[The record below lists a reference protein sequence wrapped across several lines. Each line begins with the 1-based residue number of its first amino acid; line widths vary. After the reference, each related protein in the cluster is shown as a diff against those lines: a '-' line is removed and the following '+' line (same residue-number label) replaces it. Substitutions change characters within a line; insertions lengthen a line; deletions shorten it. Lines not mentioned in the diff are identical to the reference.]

1 MKYNYV
7 FFLFQIKHIFS
18 FRTNIFDNAI
28 GKWKLLY
35 NDNKNIKNNNFNINI
50 SPLDNRI
57 DQLSVKIR
65 RHEFKNIVTL
75 TKIINCKVY
84 NTSCDEIKNMEECL
98 ILDSK
103 DKLCSLVILDAER
116 YIKSVGIFEFP
127 LFSLKYNSAMN
138 PKYFIIWRVDKLLN
152 RLYIYFDNYTYV
164 FEKVVCDSSSVKVE
178 NITTNT
184 FLLTNLVSFLLGKL
198 LEKTIHLQ

>member
-1 MKYNYV
+1 MKYNYIIL
-7 FFLFQIKHIFS
+7 LFQIRHVYS
-18 FRTNIFDNAI
+18 FRTNMFDNAI

-35 NDNKNIKNNNFNINI
+35 NDNMNIKNNNFDIDI

-65 RHEFKNIVTL
+65 RYEFKNIVTL
-75 TKIINCKVY
+75 TKMINCKVY
-84 NTSCDEIKNMEECL
+84 GTSCEELKNMEECL
-98 ILDSK
+98 ILDDK
-103 DKLCSLVILDAER
+103 DKLCSLLILDTEK

-127 LFSLKYNSAMN
+127 SFSLKYNSAMN
-138 PKYFIIWRVDKLLN
+138 PKYFIIWRVDKVLN

-164 FEKVVCDSSSVKVE
+164 FEKIICDSSSVKVE

-184 FLLTNLVSFLLGKL
+184 FLLTNLISFLLGKL
-198 LEKTIHLQ
+198 LDKTIHLQ